1 MCCNW
6 CWQKWP
12 RALVAPAAFIKG
24 HEPSGGTS
32 QLLFSWGAG
41 EAEVTQTQWFGLSA
55 GWSHSSC
62 LRSTL
67 QHLRANKEPRA
78 HSRPPAKPEPG
89 RLSQLCQGLSS
100 LTGEMARG
108 GLGERCQQ
116 TQKGKENREN
126 FVLNVFITSYSRV
139 RCWLFSVLNEVLF
152 LDFQIHTG
160 KLFSS
165 VSAFILYI
173 YIKKYKQ
180 QTSKKTLIL
189 IAHLLH
195 CFCVISFILSFPYSK
210 KKVPLLLPRL
220 GSCYW
225 RGSRRELLTVC
236 TCCLTAWFRVT
247 GKCWWVKKRLSRQ
260 PTHLLVIFLQRRV
273 WQRRVVLFQIR
284 WVQSKCPTDTM
295 LWLILRTGIQSL
307 HYATAT
313 NANGSQAAYSLHTAL
328 KSNNLRRRVL
338 RQEKWELF
346 INSFVNPSVYEV
358 GIAFHPVPSHDILV
372 SPRTRNG
379 KAGWSF
385 FHVLQLFG
393 AKQLYVAEFQAAFME
408 GTKLDMHVLSPLLHV
423 QNEWLW
429 RKNAISRQPSECIL
443 RKLPW

>member
-1 MCCNW
+1 MAASTCCASSFH
-6 CWQKWP
+6 QRA
-12 RALVAPAAFIKG
+12 RALWRD
-24 HEPSGGTS
+24 E
-32 QLLFSWGAG
+32 
-41 EAEVTQTQWFGLSA
+41 SA
-55 GWSHSSC
+55 LIQ
-62 LRSTL
+62 LRSRRSRGNADSVIWAFCWLKPLKLPEEHTAASQSKQGAPSPQPPSCKAWAGAAVPAL
-67 QHLRANKEPRA
+67 PRPLLPHRGNGQGWAGGKVPAN
-78 HSRPPAKPEPG
+78 
-89 RLSQLCQGLSS
+89 
-100 LTGEMARG
+100 T
-108 GLGERCQQ
+108 
-116 TQKGKENREN
+116 KGKENREN

-173 YIKKYKQ
+173 YKKKYKQ

-195 CFCVISFILSFPYSK
+195 CFCVIYFILSFPYSK

-423 QNEWLW
+423 QNECLW